1 MFYSNQMSI
10 LNSTSSNIFCLL
22 FSDDSKFGKKL
33 LEKMGWEEG
42 KGLGAT
48 NQGMI
53 DPIMLRPSQN
63 IILLFPG
70 CRIHWARRRLARP
83 SGKET
88 HLNVASKNSGFFI
101 RASSGA
107 KTPTHV

>member
-53 DPIMLRPSQN
+53 DPIMLRSKDDQKAN
-63 IILLFPG
+63 IYLYLTF
-70 CRIHWARRRLARP
+70 
-83 SGKET
+83 
-88 HLNVASKNSGFFI
+88 
-101 RASSGA
+101 
-107 KTPTHV
+107 